1 MALASLDRIDRQLL
15 EILQADNRIPNVSL
29 AERVGL
35 SPPACSRRVARLR
48 EAGIIVRDVSIID
61 PQKVGKAVKVVVAV
75 SLAPRRKLTLE
86 EFQRKM
92 RERAEV
98 QQCYMVAGS
107 IDFFVVAVLADVESY
122 AEFATDVFASDDT
135 VKSYESWFVLSHVK
149 NETKFP
155 FGGIET

>member
-1 MALASLDRIDRQLL
+1 MALASLDRIDRQIL

-35 SPPACSRRVARLR
+35 SPPVCSRRVARLR

-122 AEFATDVFASDDT
+122 AEFATDVFASDNN

-149 NETKFP
+149 NETRFP
-155 FGGIET
+155 FGGTQS